1 MQEALQKPAADRQIG
16 IWRRAAAVNACTVR
30 WESIDHWVV
39 ARFRS
44 CVKTLPPRGRCPS
57 AHTGAD
63 EEWRYLSFSNA
74 VRKNGCNRKI
84 IAILTGCSQRCNLS
98 PFLIRLA
105 FGDPPMN
112 YGVIAT
118 GNDYYFDSLRGAPPP
133 GEGFGRR
140 KRQLTSPHITAPLH
154 SLFSSKKYLQI
165 ILIYLLTNID
175 PRGILTM

>member
-1 MQEALQKPAADRQIG
+1 MIGGADSMQEALQKPAADRQIG

-105 FGDPPMN
+105 FGDPP
-112 YGVIAT
+112 
-118 GNDYYFDSLRGAPPP
+118 S
-133 GEGFGRR
+133 
-140 KRQLTSPHITAPLH
+140 
-154 SLFSSKKYLQI
+154 
-165 ILIYLLTNID
+165 
-175 PRGILTM
+175 PRGKVLSAARTNPNLSCYRLCPSAPGIQETFRPLPFRQHNFPGRGRMAVFWKKGVVYQ

>member
-1 MQEALQKPAADRQIG
+1 MTEGVRSGIIVANRRQIG

-30 WESIDHWVV
+30 RKSMGHWVE
-39 ARFRS
+39 ARYRS

-84 IAILTGCSQRCNLS
+84 VAILTGCSQHCNLS

-105 FGDPPMN
+105 FGDPP
-112 YGVIAT
+112 
-118 GNDYYFDSLRGAPPP
+118 S
-133 GEGFGRR
+133 
-140 KRQLTSPHITAPLH
+140 
-154 SLFSSKKYLQI
+154 
-165 ILIYLLTNID
+165 
-175 PRGILTM
+175 PRGKVLSAARANPNLSNRRTYHANHSGPAGVASDSGT

>member
-1 MQEALQKPAADRQIG
+1 MG
-16 IWRRAAAVNACTVR
+16 
-30 WESIDHWVV
+30 HWGV

-44 CVKTLPPRGRCPS
+44 CVKTLPPSGRCPS

-133 GEGFGRR
+133 GEGFGRSR
-140 KRQLTSPHITAPLH
+140 ASAINANLFYWQSLCMPVTENSTHSAMLVQWSPMR
-154 SLFSSKKYLQI
+154 SKYLAI
-165 ILIYLLTNID
+165 IRRSRAYSPSSGFAAMMPIMAFFTSQK
-175 PRGILTM
+175 